1 MNVLHPSDYVLIAGV
16 ALMALVGFWAY
27 VSLQT
32 IGSIQNR
39 VKFFQRIGVI
49 TGLIL
54 LLIISVVVKWRQFY
68 QIRLDISASET
79 S

>member
-1 MNVLHPSDYVLIAGV
+1 MHSHDYILIAGV
-16 ALMALVGFWAY
+16 ALMALVGFRAY

-39 VKFFQRIGVI
+39 VKLFQRIGVI

>member
-54 LLIISVVVKWRQFY
+54 LLIISIFIIVR
-68 QIRLDISASET
+68 
-79 S
+79 